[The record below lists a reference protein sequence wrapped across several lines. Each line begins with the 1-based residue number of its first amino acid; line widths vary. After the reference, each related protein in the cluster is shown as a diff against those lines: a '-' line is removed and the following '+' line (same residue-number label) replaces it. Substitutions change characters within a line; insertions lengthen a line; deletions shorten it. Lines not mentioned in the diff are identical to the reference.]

1 MADAVVNAEKA
12 ARWLN
17 LSPESITRLCRS
29 GLLKGAFQPAGY
41 AGKWAIPVNALEAF
55 RPCPEQLRAEITDLP

>member
-1 MADAVVNAEKA
+1 MADAVVNTEKA

-17 LSPESITRLCRS
+17 LSPESITRFCRS
-29 GLLKGAFQPAGY
+29 GLLKGAYQPGGY
-41 AGKWAIPVNALEAF
+41 SARWLIPTDALEAI

>member
-1 MADAVVNAEKA
+1 MADALVNAEKA

-17 LSPESITRLCRS
+17 LSQESITRLCRS

-41 AGKWAIPVNALEAF
+41 GGKWCVPIDALEAF